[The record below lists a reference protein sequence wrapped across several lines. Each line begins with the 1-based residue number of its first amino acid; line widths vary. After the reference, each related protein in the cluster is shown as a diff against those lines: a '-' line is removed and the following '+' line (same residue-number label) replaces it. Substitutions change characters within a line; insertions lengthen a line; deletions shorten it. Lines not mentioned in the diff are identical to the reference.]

1 MCCTIWNMTVP
12 ETSLDLVITGADGWL
27 GRSLL
32 QVLQHPHAS
41 SHAPAAATSAVR
53 VRGLT
58 LTEEGAARLRE
69 SHPGGQWMAGDL
81 RDPATAARLLEG
93 ARGAALVHMAGIIHP
108 QRVSDFHAVH
118 VEGSTALW
126 RQAVRQELRRM
137 VVVSSNSPCGANAR
151 PQDMFDENS
160 PYRPYM
166 GYGRSKMEMEQAL
179 RALAHQD
186 PLELVVVRAPWF
198 YGPHQP
204 ERQTRFFRMIRDG
217 RFPIVGSGENR
228 RSMAYTETL
237 ADGLLRAARLPQ
249 AAGQTYWMADA
260 RPYSMLEI
268 VGTVARLLETE
279 FGQRCAG
286 RAPRVPGLVA
296 DTARLADRLL
306 QAAGLYVQEV
316 HVLSEMNLTIACSID
331 KARRELGFEPVVDLE
346 EGMRRSLR
354 WVFET
359 YGKL

>member
-1 MCCTIWNMTVP
+1 MNMT
-12 ETSLDLVITGADGWL
+12 ETAAELVVTGADGWL
-27 GRSLL
+27 GQSLL
-32 QVLQHPHAS
+32 QLLWPRGGSGPDGTACRPG
-41 SHAPAAATSAVR
+41 AR

-69 SHPGGQWMAGDL
+69 RHPSGHWVAGDL

-93 ARGAALVHMAGIIHP
+93 ARGAVLVHTAGIIHP
-108 QRVSDFHAVH
+108 RRVSDFHAVN
-118 VEGSTALW
+118 VQGSTALW
-126 RQAVRQELRRM
+126 REAARQGLHRM
-137 VVVSSNSPCGANAR
+137 VAVSSNSPCGANAR
-151 PQDMFDENS
+151 PQELFDEHA

-166 GYGRSKMEMEQAL
+166 GYGRSKMEMEQVL
-179 RALAHQD
+179 RALSRHD
-186 PLELVVVRAPWF
+186 PMELVIVRAPWF

-204 ERQTRFFRMIRDG
+204 ERQTRFFRMIREG

-260 RPYSMLEI
+260 RPYPMREI
-268 VGTVARLLETE
+268 VATVARLLETE
-279 FGQRCAG
+279 FGLRCAG
-286 RAPRVPGLVA
+286 RPPRVPGLVA
-296 DTARLADRLL
+296 DTARLADRML
-306 QAAGLYVQEV
+306 QAAGVYVQEV

-331 KARRELGFEPVVDLE
+331 KARRELGFEPAVDLE